1 MIEFPYAEQRRLAI
15 TTMTPPPGLPD
26 RADPLLALFFGE
38 EAGAGTGA
46 EARPSVEGLTSEG
59 SARVAEA
66 DVGAEAGAVV
76 DVEAGAEVDAICTL
90 PS

>member
-1 MIEFPYAEQRRLAI
+1 MVVEARAGAESRGAS
-15 TTMTPPPGLPD
+15 
-26 RADPLLALFFGE
+26 GE